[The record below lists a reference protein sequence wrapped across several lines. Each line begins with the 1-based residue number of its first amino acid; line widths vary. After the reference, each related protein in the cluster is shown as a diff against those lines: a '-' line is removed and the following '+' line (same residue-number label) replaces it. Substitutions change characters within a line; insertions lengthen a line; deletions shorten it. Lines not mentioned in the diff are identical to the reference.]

1 MEQVTKLTILLILMI
16 TLNSCGTIKE
26 GFVSKKKN
34 STDEFLVK
42 KKSPLVMPPEFYE
55 LPIPG
60 NNNQEQKNEENLNI
74 KSLITGSENETSK
87 SQNRS
92 NQDTNFET
100 SILEKIKNN

>member
-1 MEQVTKLTILLILMI
+1 MEQVTKLLILLILMI
-16 TLNSCGTIKE
+16 TLNSCGTISE
-26 GFVSKKKN
+26 GFTNAKKK

-60 NNNQEQKNEENLNI
+60 NNNQEQKNNKNSDI

-87 SQNRS
+87 SQNSS
-92 NQDTNFET
+92 NQDTNFEN
-100 SILEKIKNN
+100 SILEKIKSN

>member
-42 KKSPLVMPPEFYE
+42 KKSPLVMPPEFDE
-55 LPIPG
+55 LPVPG
-60 NNNQEQKNEENLNI
+60 NNNQEQKNDENSDI

-87 SQNRS
+87 SQNNS
-92 NQDTNFET
+92 NQDINFEN

>member
-1 MEQVTKLTILLILMI
+1 MEQVTKLLIFLILMI

-87 SQNRS
+87 SQNSS
-92 NQDTNFET
+92 NQDTNFEN

>member
-1 MEQVTKLTILLILMI
+1 MEQITKLSILLIFMI

-42 KKSPLVMPPEFYE
+42 KKSPLVMPPEFGE
-55 LPIPG
+55 LPVPG
-60 NNNQEQKNEENLNI
+60 NNNQEQKNDENSDI
-74 KSLITGSENETSK
+74 KSLITGSANETSK
-87 SQNRS
+87 SQNSS
-92 NQDTNFET
+92 NQNTNFET

>member
-42 KKSPLVMPPEFYE
+42 KKSPLVMPPEFNE

-60 NNNQEQKNEENLNI
+60 INNQEQKN
-74 KSLITGSENETSK
+74 NEL
-87 SQNRS
+87 
-92 NQDTNFET
+92 FV
-100 SILEKIKNN
+100 KIY

>member
-1 MEQVTKLTILLILMI
+1 MEQVTKLLTLMILMI

-60 NNNQEQKNEENLNI
+60 NNNQEQKNNENSDI
-74 KSLITGSENETSK
+74 KSLITGSSNETSK
-87 SQNRS
+87 SQNSS
-92 NQDTNFET
+92 NQDTNFES

>member
-87 SQNRS
+87 SQNSS
-92 NQDTNFET
+92 NQDTNFEN

>member
-1 MEQVTKLTILLILMI
+1 MEQVTKLLILLILMI
-16 TLNSCGTIKE
+16 TLNSCGTVRE
-26 GFVSKKKN
+26 GFTNAKKK

-74 KSLITGSENETSK
+74 KSLITSSENETSK
-87 SQNRS
+87 SQNSS
-92 NQDTNFET
+92 NQNTNFEN

>member
-1 MEQVTKLTILLILMI
+1 MEQITKLLILLIFMI

-26 GFVSKKKN
+26 GFVSQRKN

-42 KKSPLVMPPEFYE
+42 KKSPLVMPPEFNE

-87 SQNRS
+87 SQNSS
-92 NQDTNFET
+92 NQDTNFEN